1 MKLLGL
7 LAVALAVPAYA
18 QDNFPDVTWPPSM
31 AKREIKK
38 PDLPP
43 PGTQTDLYGD
53 GKYTLY
59 IPPGWKS
66 SNKLTLTVH
75 FHGAAWFAI
84 QEHLRRGLNEPLLAV
99 YAGEGSSVYQRAF
112 QDPDSWPTVLSHV
125 MSELKT
131 PPNTQI
137 DRIDV
142 TSFSAGYGAV
152 RELLKQELPQKHIR
166 RIILAD
172 SMYASFTSAED
183 KTPLK
188 SLIDPYASFAQAAI
202 KGEKSFVITYSQV
215 PTDTYANSAACG
227 RELVKQ
233 LGLKLTPPPFSKQAI
248 EIQYPDYPLLETLD
262 KGGLHIWGY
271 AGTDA
276 QAHMTHPRHIAD
288 IWRAVWKD

>member
-1 MKLLGL
+1 MKLHCL
-7 LAVALAVPAYA
+7 LAVAMAIPVHA
-18 QDNFPDVTWPPSM
+18 QDNFPDVFWPPSM

-38 PDLPP
+38 PDILP

-59 IPPGWKS
+59 IPPNWKPS
-66 SNKLTLTVH
+66 RELSLTIH
-75 FHGAAWFAI
+75 FHGASWFAI

-112 QDPDSWPTVLSHV
+112 QDPDSWSTVLSHV

-131 PPNTQI
+131 PADTKI
-137 DRIDV
+137 GRIDV

-172 SMYASFTSAED
+172 SMYASFTSPED

-188 SLIDPYASFAQAAI
+188 SQIEPYLSFARAAI

-233 LGLKLTPPPFSKQAI
+233 LGLKFSPPPFSKQAT
-248 EIQYPDYPLLETLD
+248 ERLYPDYLLLETLD

>member
-1 MKLLGL
+1 
-7 LAVALAVPAYA
+7 
-18 QDNFPDVTWPPSM
+18 M
-31 AKREIKK
+31 ANREIKK
-38 PDLPP
+38 PEIAF
-43 PGTQTDLYGD
+43 PGKQLDLYGD
-53 GKYTLY
+53 GKYTIY
-59 IPPGWKS
+59 IPPDWKPS
-66 SNKLTLTVH
+66 GNLSLTVH

-84 QEHLRRGLNEPLLAV
+84 QEHLRRGLKEPLLAV

-131 PPNTQI
+131 PANTQI
-137 DRIDV
+137 GHIDV

-172 SMYASFTSAED
+172 SMYASFTSPED

-188 SLIDPYASFAQAAI
+188 SQIEPYVNFAQAAI
-202 KGEKSFVITYSQV
+202 KGEKGFVITYSQV
-215 PTDTYANSAACG
+215 PTDAYANSAACG

-233 LGLKLTPPPFSKQAI
+233 LGLKLTPQRTSDT
-248 EIQYPDYPLLETLD
+248 QYPDYLLLETLD